1 MELIKYKCD
10 LDVQDP
16 PIGEVKGMDVYLANI
31 MTKKRNEF
39 TFFVYIDEGKEFKNQ
54 YILDEIKKYEYS
66 DMIIFDQSKS
76 IVAISIFASNL
87 YNLHKPIDVDFE
99 NKEFKF
105 SFMEEKIKENFG
117 YINKIHDDK

>member
-31 MTKKRNEF
+31 MPKKRNEF
-39 TFFVYIDEGKEFKNQ
+39 TFFVYIDEEKEFKNQ
-54 YILDEIKKYEYS
+54 DILDAIKKYEYS
-66 DMIIFDQSKS
+66 DMIIFDDSMS

-87 YNLHKPIDVDFE
+87 YNLHKPIDDNLI
-99 NKEFKF
+99 NKEVKF
-105 SFMEEKIKENFG
+105 SLLQEKITENFG

>member
-10 LDVQDP
+10 LDVEDP
-16 PIGEVKGMDVYLANI
+16 PIDEVKGMDIYLANI
-31 MTKKRNEF
+31 MPKKRNEF

-54 YILDEIKKYEYS
+54 DILDAIKKYEYS
-66 DMIIFDQSKS
+66 DMIIFDDSKS

-87 YNLHKPIDVDFE
+87 YNLHKPIDNHLID
-99 NKEFKF
+99 KEVKF
-105 SFMEEKIKENFG
+105 SLLQEKITENFG